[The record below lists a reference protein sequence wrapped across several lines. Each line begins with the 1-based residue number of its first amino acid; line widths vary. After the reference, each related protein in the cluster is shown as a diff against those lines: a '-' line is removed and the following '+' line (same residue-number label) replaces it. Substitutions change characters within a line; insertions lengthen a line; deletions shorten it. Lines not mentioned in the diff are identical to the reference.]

1 MASLQ
6 NKSDPQSQ
14 SDMQQTTEL
23 PPGDNHT
30 KALPNSSLPA
40 PKHPFI
46 HETHSW
52 VTLSLLRTEMP
63 PYKS

>member
-6 NKSDPQSQ
+6 NISDPQSQ
-14 SDMQQTTEL
+14 SDIQQTTEL
-23 PPGDNHT
+23 PPADNHT

-46 HETHSW
+46 HKTPQLGHP
-52 VTLSLLRTEMP
+52 LSLE
-63 PYKS
+63 KSHASI